1 MGDMH
6 PQLDAATALLSEL
19 IALPTISSDSN
30 MAMIAL
36 LSERLESLGAK
47 VEVMLDEDG
56 GKANLWATVG
66 PDIAGGVLLSGHT
79 DVVPVSEQDWT
90 SDPFVMEA
98 REGRLYGRGACD
110 MKGFIACAI
119 VMAPALAVAAEAAG
133 KPLRFCFTHDEEVG
147 CLGARALVEQLR
159 GREALPAMAIIGEP
173 TMMKV
178 IEGNK
183 GCCEYT
189 THFHGMA
196 GHGSAPAQGVN
207 AVEYA
212 GRYLMRLLELRS
224 ALEARAPENGRFD
237 PAHSTIN
244 PGRIS
249 GGVAHNVIPSHAEL
263 EWEMRPVVAADLA
276 FVQEDLAA
284 LRESM
289 LKEMRAVFPG
299 ADIST
304 ETIGEVVGLE
314 PEEHNAARDLV
325 AMLTGENAAHVV
337 PFNTEAGLFQQIG
350 MQAVLCGPG
359 SIDQAHK
366 PDEYVELEQMSR
378 CLDMLG
384 KLAQHL

>member
-1 MGDMH
+1 MH
-6 PQLDAATALLSEL
+6 PKLDAAAALLGDL
-19 IALPTISSDSN
+19 IALQTVSSESN
-30 MAMIAL
+30 LAMIAL
-36 LSERLESLGAK
+36 LAERLESLGAT
-47 VEVMLDEDG
+47 VEVMEVEGG
-56 GKANLWATVG
+56 GKANLWATFG

-79 DVVPVSEQDWT
+79 DVVPVLEQDW
-90 SDPFVMEA
+90 SRDPFVMEA
-98 REGRLYGRGACD
+98 CDGRLYGRGACD

-119 VMAPALAVAAEAAG
+119 VMAPALARAAVRAG

-147 CLGARALVEQLR
+147 CLGARALVAQLR

-207 AVEYA
+207 AIEYA
-212 GRYLMRLLELRS
+212 GRYLIRLLELRGE
-224 ALEARAPENGRFD
+224 LEARAPEDGRFD
-237 PAHSTIN
+237 PPHSTIN

-249 GGVAHNVIPSHAEL
+249 GGLAHNVIPAHAEL
-263 EWEMRPVVAADLA
+263 EWEMRPVAAADLA
-276 FVQEDLAA
+276 FVQKDLAA
-284 LRESM
+284 LRASI

-350 MQAVLCGPG
+350 MQVVLCGPG
-359 SIDQAHK
+359 SIEQAHK

-378 CLDMLG
+378 CLDMLE
-384 KLAQHL
+384 KLALHL